1 MSKRIS
7 EWYSPQ
13 QGDSLDGNSARPW
26 YFPYYAHITKQN
38 HSRANSIL
46 PVKMEKQAI
55 FALLYS
61 KQNRPRTDA
70 THMWNITT
78 LTVRQK
84 RTMRGRALTDEVWLP
99 FHRLWEQWGHI
110 QEQVGQNMG
119 WAGRG
124 GTIEICLKVVRM
136 QAGGFQGKGLRG
148 HRMRHSICSLKS
160 DSEASA

>member
-1 MSKRIS
+1 M
-7 EWYSPQ
+7 ETQP
-13 QGDSLDGNSARPW
+13 GHDT
-26 YFPYYAHITKQN
+26 FHIMHTLQN
-38 HSRANSIL
+38 KITVEQTAFFQSRWR
-46 PVKMEKQAI
+46 
-55 FALLYS
+55 
-61 KQNRPRTDA
+61 NRPFLPSSTA
-70 THMWNITT
+70 NKTGPGQMQHTCEI
-78 LTVRQK
+78 TVRQK

-136 QAGGFQGKGLRG
+136 QAGGFQGRGLRG
-148 HRMRHSICSLKS
+148 HRMRYSICSLKS